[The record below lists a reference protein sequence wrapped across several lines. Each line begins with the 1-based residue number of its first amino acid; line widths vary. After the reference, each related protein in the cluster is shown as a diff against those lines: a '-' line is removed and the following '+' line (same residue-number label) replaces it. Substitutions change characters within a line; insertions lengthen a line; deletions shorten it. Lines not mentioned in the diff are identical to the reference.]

1 LLNNEADVAL
11 NYSYYYYLEALLR
24 QENQTKQSA
33 NNQTMESKPKQNRRD
48 FIAKSTLTV
57 SGISM
62 GLNAYSSAETNKT
75 AGISDKIRMGFI
87 GIGNRGSQ
95 LLELFMQNK
104 DVEIAALCDVYE
116 PYLLRDR
123 KKVDPRYLADRA
135 GQVPK
140 MGEKFP
146 AKPALYS
153 DYRKLLEDKS
163 IDAVCIATPDHWH
176 AIQMIDAVRA
186 GKDVYV
192 EKPLT
197 QTIKEGRA
205 MVNVCKAGNRVVA
218 VGLNRRGNEVYQ
230 KLAKEIPAG
239 KIGQVTVARAA
250 RVSNMFPGGI
260 GKLKAEQPPKDLN
273 WDMWLGPRAYRPYQ
287 YNIAPYM
294 FRWWGDYSSQMG
306 NWGVHYMDAM
316 RWMMGEVAPVAI
328 TATGGKYVLDHDG
341 DIPDT
346 MQVTYEFASK
356 KMISFSIY
364 EASSGDILPYGEIE
378 LRGTK
383 GNLYASQDGY
393 KIIPAQKGQFQNWKK
408 MTEPEEF
415 NLPGQYLSDGSS
427 SYATGNLIRN
437 FLDCIK
443 SRKTPLCSLEDGH
456 RSTSFAHLAN
466 IALATRERLQWDP
479 EKELFTNSAEANKLL
494 HYEYRK
500 PWKL

>member
-1 LLNNEADVAL
+1 MKN
-11 NYSYYYYLEALLR
+11 
-24 QENQTKQSA
+24 NQTRRNFIKQSA
-33 NNQTMESKPKQNRRD
+33 ITTVGLAAGLKAISVSQNGR
-48 FIAKSTLTV
+48 I
-57 SGISM
+57 SGA
-62 GLNAYSSAETNKT
+62 N
-75 AGISDKIRMGFI
+75 DRIRVGFI
-87 GIGNRGSQ
+87 GTGNRGSQ

-123 KKVDPRYLADRA
+123 SKVDPRYLADRA
-135 GQVPK
+135 GQIPQ

-146 AKPALYS
+146 AKPALYN

-163 IDAVCIATPDHWH
+163 IDAVCIASPDHWH
-176 AIQMIDAVRA
+176 AIQMIEAVKA

-197 QTIKEGRA
+197 QTIKEGRT
-205 MVNVCKAGNRVVA
+205 MVNVWKASNRVVA

-250 RVSNMFPGGI
+250 RVSNMFPNGI
-260 GKLKAEQPPKDLN
+260 GKLKAEQPPKDFN
-273 WDMWLGPRAYRPYQ
+273 WDMWLGPRGYRPYQ

-306 NWGVHYMDAM
+306 NWGVHYMDAI

-328 TATGGKYVLDHDG
+328 TAHGGKYVLDHDG
-341 DIPDT
+341 DIADT
-346 MQVTYEFASK
+346 MHVTFEFASK
-356 KMISFSIY
+356 KIISFSIF
-364 EASSGDILPYGEIE
+364 EASSGDILPFGEIE

-393 KIIPAQKGQFQNWKK
+393 RVIPAKKGQFQNWNQ
-408 MTEPEEF
+408 MIEGEEF
-415 NLPGQYLSDGSS
+415 NIPTQDLKDGSNAF
-427 SYATGNLIRN
+427 ATANLIRN

-443 SRKTPLCSLEDGH
+443 TREIPLCPLEEGH

-466 IALATRERLQWDP
+466 IALATHERLQWDP
-479 EKELFTNSAEANKLL
+479 GNEVFTNSNEANKLL